1 MKIKKD
7 LNDPLFQEDCTVII
21 DEIKMTSVHEVFD
34 PSTCTY
40 FGKVTLGENRDQLAD
55 NALVFLLAGLK
66 TKWKQVVAF
75 HFTSKNMVGSEIKPV
90 LEEVIKLAENIGL
103 KVHNVTSDMSG
114 ANQGLWKSF
123 NLWVE
128 NWSSSNIHN
137 SIEHPCDKTRKL
149 LFTPDVPHAL
159 KNIKASLINNKF
171 IFIDDELK
179 K

>member
-1 MKIKKD
+1 MHCIQSYPQMRYGSVAYIYHDQYIRMYMKIHEYIWVCYEVFDFLKIKKD

-90 LEEVIKLAENIGL
+90 LEEVIKLAENLIY
-103 KVHNVTSDMSG
+103 
-114 ANQGLWKSF
+114 
-123 NLWVE
+123 
-128 NWSSSNIHN
+128 
-137 SIEHPCDKTRKL
+137 
-149 LFTPDVPHAL
+149 
-159 KNIKASLINNKF
+159 IKMK
-171 IFIDDELK
+171 
-179 K
+179 